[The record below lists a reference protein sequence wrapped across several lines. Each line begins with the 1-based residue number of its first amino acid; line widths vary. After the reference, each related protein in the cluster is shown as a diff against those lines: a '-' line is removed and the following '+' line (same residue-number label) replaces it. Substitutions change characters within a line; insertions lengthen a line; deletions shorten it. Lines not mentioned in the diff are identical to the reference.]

1 MIGNRITPGAA
12 ARRALRRVTGRRLLQ
27 TPVAVLA
34 VTAALA
40 GCGGGDGGSAA
51 ANSDKAADA
60 ELLNGVLSRQL
71 AAVDAYERSIPALR
85 GPARDLARRF
95 RAQEQ
100 EHSVAIVK
108 ALRGLA
114 AKSEPQPEVIE
125 ADDLRTPADHL
136 AFLYEVEGAT
146 IDLELSVISKLSET
160 WPRSLLGAIVA
171 NQAQHRLA
179 LRRQLGAIGP
189 DAIPGAFENGTEPV
203 PGDPAADE

>member
-1 MIGNRITPGAA
+1 MTWNRITWVAILA
-12 ARRALRRVTGRRLLQ
+12 
-27 TPVAVLA
+27 AVLL
-34 VTAALA
+34 VV
-40 GCGGGDGGSAA
+40 GCGGGGS
-51 ANSDKAADA
+51 SGTGDPDKAADV

-85 GPARDLARRF
+85 GPAREAARRF

-114 AKSEPQPEVIE
+114 AKSESQPEAIE

-146 IDLELSVISKLSET
+146 IDLELSAISKLGET

-179 LRRQLGAIGP
+179 LRQLLGALGP
-189 DAIPGAFENGTEPV
+189 EAIPSAFENGTEPV
-203 PGDPAADE
+203 PDEPAAVG

>member
-1 MIGNRITPGAA
+1 MTWNRITPRAS
-12 ARRALRRVTGRRLLQ
+12 ARRALFFATAL
-27 TPVAVLA
+27 
-34 VTAALA
+34 AALAAVFA
-40 GCGGGDGGSAA
+40 GCGGGDGAA
-51 ANSDKAADA
+51 GGNSDKDADV

-71 AAVDAYERSIPALR
+71 AAVGAYERSIPALR
-85 GPARDLARRF
+85 GPAQETARRF

-108 ALRGLA
+108 ALRGLG
-114 AKSEPQPEVIE
+114 AKSEPQPETIE
-125 ADDLRTPADHL
+125 VDDLRTAADHL

-146 IDLELSVISKLSET
+146 IDLELSAISKLSET

-179 LRRQLGAIGP
+179 LRQLLGAVGP

-203 PGDPAADE
+203 PGEPTAGE

>member
-1 MIGNRITPGAA
+1 MTWNRITPRAS
-12 ARRALRRVTGRRLLQ
+12 ARRALFS
-27 TPVAVLA
+27 
-34 VTAALA
+34 TAAAVALVAAFA
-40 GCGGGDGGSAA
+40 GCGGGDSSAGG
-51 ANSDKAADA
+51 NSDKDADV

-71 AAVDAYERSIPALR
+71 AAVDAYEHSIPALR
-85 GPARDLARRF
+85 GPAQEIARRF

-114 AKSEPQPEVIE
+114 AKSEPQPEPIE

-146 IDLELSVISKLSET
+146 IDLELSAISKLSET

-179 LRRQLGAIGP
+179 LRQLLGALGP
-189 DAIPGAFENGTEPV
+189 EAIPSAFENGTEPV
-203 PGDPAADE
+203 PGESTAGK